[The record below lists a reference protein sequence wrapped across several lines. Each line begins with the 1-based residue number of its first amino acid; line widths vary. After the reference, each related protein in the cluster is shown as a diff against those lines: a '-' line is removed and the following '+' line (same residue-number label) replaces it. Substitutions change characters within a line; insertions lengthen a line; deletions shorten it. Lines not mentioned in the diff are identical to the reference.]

1 MATYKILYWQEI
13 PSQVFAADDY
23 DEVNVP
29 LPQQFFDRIDAAA
42 LARGLSDS
50 DDYLDQWNWGDELE
64 REGTADA
71 VAQAIAA
78 ELAAQAD
85 A

>member
-1 MATYKILYWQEI
+1 MARYKILYWQEI

-42 LARGLSDS
+42 LERGLSDT
-50 DDYLDQWNWGDELE
+50 DNYLDQWNWGDELE
-64 REGTADA
+64 RVGTADV

-78 ELAAQAD
+78 ELASQVD
-85 A
+85 V

>member
-1 MATYKILYWQEI
+1 MARYKILFWQEI

-50 DDYLDQWNWGDELE
+50 DDYLDQWNWGDEVDRDGSAE
-64 REGTADA
+64 EVAHA
-71 VAQAIAA
+71 VVA
-78 ELAAQAD
+78 ELEAQAD
-85 A
+85 W